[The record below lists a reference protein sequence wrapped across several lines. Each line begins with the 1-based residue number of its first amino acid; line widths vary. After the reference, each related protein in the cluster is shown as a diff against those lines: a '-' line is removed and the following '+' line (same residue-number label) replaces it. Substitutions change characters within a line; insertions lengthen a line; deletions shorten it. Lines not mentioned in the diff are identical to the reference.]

1 MKKFLFFIMVVAL
14 SFVATSNVQAQTG
27 SKMTV
32 AVADTLTNADT
43 TSKVLQVTGGFSSLA
58 IQPIVKRLSG
68 TAAGTV
74 VLYGSIDGVNY
85 VSTGDTLSLTNQVTN
100 TAIWNIGVPAYSYY
114 KVVAISSGTVSE
126 VLNVW
131 YILRKYQTTTGF

>member
-1 MKKFLFFIMVVAL
+1 MKNLLFLLMALVMTVA
-14 SFVATSNVQAQTG
+14 FTSEVKAQSGT
-27 SKMTV
+27 KMTV
-32 AVADTLTNADT
+32 VSADTLANADT
-43 TSKVLQVTGGFSSLA
+43 TSKIIQITGGFSSLA

-85 VSTGDTLSLTNQVTN
+85 VSTGDTMTLTNQVTN
-100 TAIWNIGVPAYSYY
+100 TKLFNVGLPAYSYY
-114 KVVAISSGTVSE
+114 KVIAISSGTVSE

-131 YILRKYQTTTGF
+131 YILRKYQTQNF

>member
-1 MKKFLFFIMVVAL
+1 MKNFLFALVASIL
-14 SFVATSNVQAQTG
+14 CLTMTVDVAAQSAT
-27 SKMTV
+27 KMTV
-32 AVADTLTNADT
+32 VSADTLANADT
-43 TSKVLQVTGGFSSLA
+43 TSKVINVTAGYASLA

-85 VSTGDTLSLTNQVTN
+85 VSTGDTMTLTNQVTN
-100 TAIWNIGVPAYSYY
+100 TTLWKIGVPAYSSY

-131 YILRKYQTTTGF
+131 YIVRRYQTQTPL

>member
-1 MKKFLFFIMVVAL
+1 MKNLFLALVASIL
-14 SFVATSNVQAQTG
+14 CLVTVDAAAQSAT
-27 SKMTV
+27 KMTV
-32 AVADTLTNADT
+32 VSADTLTNADT
-43 TSKVLQVTGGFSSLA
+43 TSKVINVTAGYASLA

-85 VSTGDTLSLTNQVTN
+85 VSTGDTLTLTNQVTN
-100 TAIWNIGVPAYSYY
+100 TKLWNIGVPAYSSY

-131 YILRKYQTTTGF
+131 YIVRRYQTQTPL